1 MRAWAQISHIYLHR
15 PSLLRP
21 CIRRMISS
29 SAPAPKDGGHMCK
42 CDEFLPWLQQ
52 KTGHEISSMLSV
64 GFSTCGRS
72 LLASQPIQPGD
83 CLMKVPYSAQITT
96 DKIHPE
102 LEPLLAD
109 NVGDISRVAVVLLAE
124 KKLGQLSEWAPYINC
139 LPHINEMHNTIFWST
154 EELDM
159 LQQSPIY
166 QETTSQKT
174 FVKEE
179 FSAVKSVI
187 ADQSY
192 AAGDQVLIRYGRFS
206 NATLLLD
213 FGFTLPCNIYDQV
226 QIWMDLPAHDP
237 LYTMKLELL
246 HKHCLPKN
254 SPAKALHTSGS
265 PFIIKEVKSAT
276 GKGKGIP
283 QALRAF
289 ARVLSI
295 TSHEELKALGSEA
308 AVNDGRLARHPLKNK
323 ESEIQAH
330 GILISRLNN
339 MIQGHDSAIKVL
351 ESMDPDIDARHAL
364 RRQMARDLLTG
375 ELRVLKSACAWLTCY
390 CSRLSSLSIV

>member
-1 MRAWAQISHIYLHR
+1 
-15 PSLLRP
+15 
-21 CIRRMISS
+21 
-29 SAPAPKDGGHMCK
+29 
-42 CDEFLPWLQQ
+42 
-52 KTGHEISSMLSV
+52 
-64 GFSTCGRS
+64 
-72 LLASQPIQPGD
+72 
-83 CLMKVPYSAQITT
+83 MKVPYSAQITT
-96 DKIHPE
+96 DKMHPE

-124 KKLGQLSEWAPYINC
+124 KNLGQLSEWAPYINC

-159 LQQSPIY
+159 LQQSPVY

-174 FVKEE
+174 FIKEE
-179 FSAVKSVI
+179 FSAVKLALEHFPQMFGDLKLEDFMLAYAWIISRAWRTSKGVSLIPFADFLNHDGDSEAILLSDDVKETSEVI

-206 NATLLLD
+206 NDTLLLD

-237 LYTMKLELL
+237 LYTMKMELL
-246 HKHCLPKN
+246 HKHCLPKY

-265 PFIIKEVKSAT
+265 PFVIKEVKSAT

-295 TSHEELKALGSEA
+295 TSHEELKALGSEI
-308 AVNDGRLARHPLKNK
+308 AVNDGRLARHPLKNR

-330 GILISRLNN
+330 RILISRLNH

-351 ESMDPDIDARHAL
+351 ESMDPDTDARHAL

-375 ELRVLKSACAWLTCY
+375 ELRVMKSACAWLTCY
-390 CSRLSSLSIV
+390 CSRLSSFSIVRG